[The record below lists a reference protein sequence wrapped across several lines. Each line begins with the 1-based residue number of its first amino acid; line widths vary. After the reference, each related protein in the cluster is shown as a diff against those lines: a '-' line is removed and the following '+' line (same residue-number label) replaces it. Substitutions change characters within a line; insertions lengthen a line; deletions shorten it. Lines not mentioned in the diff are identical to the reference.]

1 MKYLALII
9 VLALSLVGCA
19 TNDYKAYADAQADI
33 ATAKANA
40 DTARYNA
47 LSEIAKT
54 GTESSKIAA
63 VMALALGTS
72 GTAQVSQ
79 VQAPQASNALQ
90 WASILVPGL
99 TQAYA
104 ISRSADVSINSS
116 NNAMLT
122 SSATTAAFVGI
133 AGKIQAPVVT
143 VPQANVTTTTTTT
156 STDNHAST
164 VTSANPTT
172 TTTLSGTGTLGS
184 GAYSTQANP
193 VTTTT
198 TSNPVTTTTTN
209 PATNVPAGVVC
220 GVSVAGAVNC
230 VP

>member
-1 MKYLALII
+1 MKTILALF
-9 VLALSLVGCA
+9 LALAMVGCA
-19 TNDYKAYADAQADI
+19 TNDYKAYADAQSSM

-40 DTARYNA
+40 DAARYNA

-54 GTESSKIAA
+54 GDGSAKIAA
-63 VMALALGTS
+63 VMALALGTG
-72 GTAQVSQ
+72 GTTQVSQ
-79 VQAPQASNALQ
+79 VQAPQASSALQ

-133 AGKIQAPVVT
+133 AGKIQAPA

-156 STDNHAST
+156 STDSHASN

-209 PATNVPAGVVC
+209 PATTGVVC

-230 VP
+230 IP